1 MAKILVVDDERAMR
15 NAMKSLLE
23 SEGFAVLQAKGC
35 DEALDA
41 FSKHCPDLVLLDVM
55 MPGKSGIQACE
66 ELRKIDPLVPV
77 IFLTAVPSDT
87 TKVRAFGAGADGYIE
102 KGENPDVLVA
112 HIKAALRK
120 ADATA
125 SSTTP
130 DGKVR
135 LGAVTVD
142 VALLRVTGPDGLD
155 EPLTRTEA
163 AVFSALNNRRGEYV
177 DNDTLF
183 SAVHGEGY
191 TGDPTKMRNHVA
203 TLRRKLGQARDLIV
217 NNPSVGYRLVR

>member
-1 MAKILVVDDERAMR
+1 MAEILVVDDERAMR

-23 SEGFAVLQAKGC
+23 SEGFAVTLAKGG
-35 DEALDA
+35 DDALSS
-41 FSKHCPDLVLLDVM
+41 FNSHRSDLVLLDVM
-55 MPGKSGIQACE
+55 MPGKSGIQTCE

-87 TKVRAFGAGADGYIE
+87 TKVRAFGAGADGYVG
-102 KGENPDVLVA
+102 KSENPDVLVA
-112 HIKAALRK
+112 HIRAALKKAKAAS
-120 ADATA
+120 TA
-125 SSTTP
+125 AS

-142 VALLRVTGPDGLD
+142 LTLLRVTGPDGLD

-163 AVFSALNNRRGEYV
+163 AIFATLNNSRGEYI

-183 SAVHGEGY
+183 SAVHG
-191 TGDPTKMRNHVA
+191 TGCSGNPSKIRNHIS
-203 TLRRKLGQARDLIV
+203 TLRRKLGPARDMIV
-217 NNPSVGYRLVR
+217 NHHSAGYRLLH